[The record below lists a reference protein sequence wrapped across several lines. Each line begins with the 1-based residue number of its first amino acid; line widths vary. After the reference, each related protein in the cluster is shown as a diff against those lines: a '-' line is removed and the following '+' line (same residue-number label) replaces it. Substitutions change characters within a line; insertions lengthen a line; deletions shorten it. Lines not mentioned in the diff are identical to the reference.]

1 MTVKTVTLEKR
12 DIRAIEISVLPTAD
26 HAVAHEGHVH
36 AQPAPVQIPADVRA
50 MLDDVL
56 AEQHAE
62 EQRAAQERARHE
74 RQQKQQDM
82 RALFAMD

>member
-1 MTVKTVTLEKR
+1 MTVRFATLEQHEFP
-12 DIRAIEISVLPTAD
+12 AIEVSLFPAEGKV
-26 HAVAHEGHVH
+26 VAHEGHVH

-62 EQRAAQERARHE
+62 EQRAAKERARHE
-74 RQQKQQDM
+74 RQ
-82 RALFAMD
+82 RNR